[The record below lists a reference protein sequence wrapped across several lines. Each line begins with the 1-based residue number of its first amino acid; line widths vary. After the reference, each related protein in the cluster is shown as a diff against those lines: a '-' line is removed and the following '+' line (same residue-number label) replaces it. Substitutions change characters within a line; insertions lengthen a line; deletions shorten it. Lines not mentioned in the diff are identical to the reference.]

1 MLRHGHSSGAK
12 QAAEKGLFWVKS
24 GKKHTAG
31 AEARID
37 SAVLTA
43 RLQSCR
49 QFSRKMLGFS
59 PCVSLISIVCNSA
72 AAKAGILFG
81 FSRHDS
87 SRALTLQTFPT
98 SNFAS
103 SSYRP
108 NEFFRSL
115 LSPGRTL
122 SGIPGLKIETPLRL
136 SSGEPGIPARE
147 KRFAVA
153 GGLVILSQ

>member
-1 MLRHGHSSGAK
+1 VLRHGHSSGAK

-59 PCVSLISIVCNSA
+59 PCVSLISIVWL
-72 AAKAGILFG
+72 K
-81 FSRHDS
+81 
-87 SRALTLQTFPT
+87 PE
-98 SNFAS
+98 
-103 SSYRP
+103 SYLDFCGTTQVVP
-108 NEFFRSL
+108 
-115 LSPGRTL
+115 
-122 SGIPGLKIETPLRL
+122 
-136 SSGEPGIPARE
+136 
-147 KRFAVA
+147 
-153 GGLVILSQ
+153 